1 MINQRVA
8 LVPRMR
14 ARISISWKLQAAV
27 FSLLDSMLRL
37 WYRLRFEKISKTF
50 DRTSFVSRV
59 SRGVFLNPFKS
70 EETNTGILN
79 VMKFQ

>member
-14 ARISISWKLQAAV
+14 ARISISWKLQAAI
-27 FSLLDSMLRL
+27 FSLDASTLVSPSFRKNIENFLV
-37 WYRLRFEKISKTF
+37 

-79 VMKFQ
+79 VMKFH

>member
-8 LVPRMR
+8 LVPRVR
-14 ARISISWKLQAAV
+14 ARISISWKLQAAI
-27 FSLLDSMLRL
+27 FSLLDSMFRKNIENFLV
-37 WYRLRFEKISKTF
+37 

-79 VMKFQ
+79 VMKFH

>member
-14 ARISISWKLQAAV
+14 ARISISWKLQAAI
-27 FSLLDSMLRL
+27 FSLLDSMFRKNIENFLV
-37 WYRLRFEKISKTF
+37 

-79 VMKFQ
+79 VMKFH

>member
-8 LVPRMR
+8 LLPRMR
-14 ARISISWKLQAAV
+14 ARISISWKLQAAI
-27 FSLLDSMLRL
+27 FSLLDSMFRKNIENFLV
-37 WYRLRFEKISKTF
+37 

-79 VMKFQ
+79 VMKFH

>member
-8 LVPRMR
+8 LVPRVR
-14 ARISISWKLQAAV
+14 ARISISWKLQAAI
-27 FSLLDSMLRL
+27 FSLLDSMFRKNIENFLV
-37 WYRLRFEKISKTF
+37 
-50 DRTSFVSRV
+50 DRTSFVSRE

-79 VMKFQ
+79 VMKFH